1 MTCGFDCRR
10 PDRFVYLSA
19 YSMKPMN
26 RQELISWANV
36 QVEDCLRY
44 YPRFPPDAIKQ
55 IIADHLRDAYSLGLQ
70 ETQFNARK

>member
-1 MTCGFDCRR
+1 
-10 PDRFVYLSA
+10 
-19 YSMKPMN
+19 MKPMN